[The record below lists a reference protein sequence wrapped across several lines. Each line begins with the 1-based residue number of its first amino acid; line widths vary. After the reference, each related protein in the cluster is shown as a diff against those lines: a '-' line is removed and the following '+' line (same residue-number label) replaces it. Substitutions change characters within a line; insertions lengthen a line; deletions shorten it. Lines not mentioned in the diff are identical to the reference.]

1 MTQIAET
8 RTPASARAGTTGRA
22 RNPRGQGARLRD
34 DIVRAAG
41 ELMDEHGTD
50 QAVTLRAV
58 ARRLGISAP
67 SIYAHF
73 PDVGA
78 IFRAVIEDAFVV
90 LEEQLRSAVA
100 GAGPDPVER
109 LHALGAAYLAF
120 AVESPLRYRLLFG
133 GLWSPP
139 EPAGDEPARPDAPLL
154 VGEGTFAVIR
164 QVVADCVDAGRSRS
178 DDMFGTATA
187 CWVTLH
193 GLAGLQP
200 AAPRF
205 PWPADLLVT
214 LLDRVA
220 LIEGA
225 RPSA

>member
-1 MTQIAET
+1 MTQIDEA
-8 RTPASARAGTTGRA
+8 RTPGPARTGTAGRA

-41 ELMDEHGTD
+41 GLMDEHGTD

-73 PDVGA
+73 ADVGA
-78 IFRAVIEDAFVV
+78 IFRAVVEDAFVA
-90 LEEQLRSAVA
+90 LEGQLRTAAA
-100 GAGPDPVER
+100 GAGPDPVDR
-109 LHALGAAYLAF
+109 LHAIGGAYHAF
-120 AVESPLRYRLLFG
+120 ALESPLRYRLLFG

-139 EPAGDEPARPDAPLL
+139 EPAGDESAGPDDPLIVGDAPFTI
-154 VGEGTFAVIR
+154 VR
-164 QVVADCVDAGRSRS
+164 QAVADCVAAGRSRS
-178 DDMFGTATA
+178 DDVFATATA

-193 GLAGLQP
+193 GLARLQP

-205 PWPADLLVT
+205 PWPADLLNT

-220 LIEGA
+220 LIEG
-225 RPSA
+225 SDH